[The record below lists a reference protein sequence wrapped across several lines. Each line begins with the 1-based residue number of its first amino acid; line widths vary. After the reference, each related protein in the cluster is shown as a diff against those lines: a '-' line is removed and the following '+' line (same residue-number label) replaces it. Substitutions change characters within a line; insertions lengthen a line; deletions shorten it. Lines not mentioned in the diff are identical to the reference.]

1 MREVI
6 PLNFF
11 TTTSFTFLLS
21 FPAPSLCINPS
32 PIPLTA
38 FVGAISHPLN
48 ALRMPPKRVPK
59 WNITLP
65 TRYINQPSPSPEL
78 AGPVQAR
85 KRRRA
90 ALEQPEEIEEAE
102 NPVLAALARIEHRMD
117 AIEARNEHFET
128 RCNELEVY
136 QQDHLVHLTESID
149 EIKQLIVNNRRLSSS
164 MPPAISSSTSL

>member
-21 FPAPSLCINPS
+21 FSAPSLCINPS

-48 ALRMPPKRVPK
+48 ALRMSPKRVPK
-59 WNITLP
+59 RNITLP
-65 TRYINQPSPSPEL
+65 TRYINQPSPPPEL

-90 ALEQPEEIEEAE
+90 ALEQPEEIEEIE
-102 NPVLAALARIEHRMD
+102 NPVLTTLARIEHRMD
-117 AIEARNEHFET
+117 AIEACNEQFET
-128 RCNELEVY
+128 
-136 QQDHLVHLTESID
+136 H
-149 EIKQLIVNNRRLSSS
+149 
-164 MPPAISSSTSL
+164 